1 MAAPVRALSLA
12 ICLAAGVALSL
23 PAAAEDP
30 FLRRTAT
37 VRAVEQ
43 VGPAVVNIT
52 SEKIVEQRSP
62 FYQYDGRTNSFF
74 QQFMSPGRNQT
85 LTNLGS
91 GVLID
96 ADRHILTNEHVV
108 VGATRIRVVLN
119 DGREYEAHV
128 IGADPTND
136 LAVLQVDTQDEL
148 PWIPTGTSADILV
161 GEPVI
166 AIGNPFG
173 FSNTVTTGVI
183 SATDRSIHIGDHSFH
198 GFLQTDASINP
209 GNSGGPLLNAEGALI
224 GINTA
229 IFGSG
234 QGIGFAIP
242 VDAARLVMD
251 ELIEHGTVMP
261 VTLGLDF
268 QELDPALREVM
279 ELPNGVKGVLVNRV
293 DPGGAAE
300 QAGLRR
306 GDVISRLDG
315 RSVNDASELFTML
328 ETAVVGQVLEMEIFR
343 NDHRK
348 TLRVTAEAIPD
359 NLIEELANRSLGVR
373 LEWKNGRGYVV
384 ERLRDRGPSALVG
397 ILRGDVFVGLNGVR
411 LDGEPALRLALL
423 NLRGR
428 PRALAVV
435 RRGNGRYNVTI
446 PLR

>member
-1 MAAPVRALSLA
+1 MPALARALSLA
-12 ICLAAGVALSL
+12 ICLAAVVALSL

-37 VRAVEQ
+37 VRAVER

-52 SEKIVEQRSP
+52 GEKIVEQRSP
-62 FYQYDGRTNSFF
+62 FYQYDGRADSFF
-74 QQFMSPGRNQT
+74 QQFMEPGRNQT

-108 VGATRIRVVLN
+108 AGATRIRVVLN
-119 DGREYEAHV
+119 DGREYDAHV

-136 LAVLQVDTQDEL
+136 LAVLQVDTQEEL
-148 PWIPTGTSADILV
+148 PWIPTGTSSDIFV

-209 GNSGGPLLNAEGALI
+209 GNSGGPLLNAEGTLI

-300 QAGLRR
+300 QAGIRR
-306 GDVISRLDG
+306 GDVISKLDG
-315 RSVNDASELFTML
+315 RSVSGASELFTML
-328 ETAVVGQVLEMEIFR
+328 ETAVVGQVLEMEVFR

-348 TLRVTAEAIPD
+348 TFRVTAEAIPD

-373 LEWKNGRGYVV
+373 LVWKNGRGYVV